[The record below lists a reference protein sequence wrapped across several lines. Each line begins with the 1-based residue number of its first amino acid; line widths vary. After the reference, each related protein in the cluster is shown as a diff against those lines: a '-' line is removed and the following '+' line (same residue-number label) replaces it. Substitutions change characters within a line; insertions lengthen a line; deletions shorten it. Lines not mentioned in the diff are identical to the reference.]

1 MSPRTTV
8 AAGLLSGAAVAVA
21 VLVGAVAL
29 LPDPGLGP
37 AASATPGPS
46 VTGGASASAVTS
58 PAASGGSAEPTVVA
72 SIGEALF
79 HVGEPAPTLRLPQ
92 VGGGEI
98 DLANLDGRPVW
109 VSFMQTTS
117 PATADEFRVMSDFAV
132 RYADAGLIVIAI
144 DIREE
149 EGTVAAFAQGL
160 NATFPIGLD
169 ANGSAQAAWDAFALP
184 VHFWID
190 RDGIIRAGGLGGIG
204 AEGMAQNL
212 ATILPGVTVT
222 P

>member
-1 MSPRTTV
+1 
-8 AAGLLSGAAVAVA
+8 
-21 VLVGAVAL
+21 
-29 LPDPGLGP
+29 
-37 AASATPGPS
+37 
-46 VTGGASASAVTS
+46 
-58 PAASGGSAEPTVVA
+58 VVA

-79 HVGEPAPTLRLPQ
+79 HVGEPAPALRLPQ
-92 VGGGEI
+92 VGGGQI

-109 VSFMQTTS
+109 INFMQTTS
-117 PATADEFRVMSDFAV
+117 PATAEEFPAMSDFAV
-132 RYADAGLIVIAI
+132 RYADTGLIVIAI

-169 ANGSAQAAWDAFALP
+169 ADGSAQAAWDAVALP
-184 VHFWID
+184 AHFWID

-212 ATILPGVTVT
+212 ATILPGVDVT
-222 P
+222 T